1 MNVPLFYHDKPIF
14 GLDIG
19 HSTLKCV
26 QLVNNGSGHAVSG
39 YGFTSFSERSIKD
52 GVVVDPTDVAK
63 AAYKLLTEQIIG
75 GLTTNRIATSIPVAK
90 TYTRIISVPQASRNQ
105 LSQAV
110 RLEVEQYVP
119 VPPDDL
125 YIDYEITYDNPD
137 EPDTDLEVLMVA
149 APRAVVDSYM
159 DLFDMLG
166 LEVALVETSLISS
179 VRGVTNSLQ
188 GNKPSSLVARA
199 QSEEKQEENK
209 PEKKEDEKQSKK
221 QKKDD
226 DPNNSGTLLMDMGA
240 RSTDLSIFDSTIRV
254 TGTIEKGGDTI
265 TKAIS
270 DSFKITD
277 RQAHTLKSR
286 FGIKDSKHKKKIMTA
301 LKPTLEDL
309 IREVRK
315 MQRYYKSRS
324 QSGGDLGNAVILG
337 GGANLPGMAELIEQ
351 ETKIKTTVCDP
362 WKNINFDKLQE
373 PHQLETT
380 MYTTAVGLA
389 LADPGVARD

>member
-26 QLVNNGSGHAVSG
+26 QLVPTNNGHTVSG

-52 GVVVDPTDVAK
+52 GVVVDPTDIAK

-75 GLTTNRIATSIPVAK
+75 GLTTNRIATAIPVAK
-90 TYTRIISVPQASRNQ
+90 TYTRIINVPQASRGQ
-105 LSQAV
+105 LEQAV

-125 YIDYEITYDNPD
+125 YIDYEVTYDNPD

-149 APRAVVDSYM
+149 APRAVVDSYI

-166 LEVALVETSLISS
+166 LEVAMVETSLISS
-179 VRGVTNSLQ
+179 VRGVTNSLR
-188 GNKPSSLVARA
+188 SSTN
-199 QSEEKQEENK
+199 S
-209 PEKKEDEKQSKK
+209 DSKK
-221 QKKDD
+221 DTDSKKKKNDSTKDSNSKKDAKD
-226 DPNNSGTLLMDMGA
+226 KENEEPQSQGTLLMDMGA
-240 RSTDLSIFDSTIRV
+240 KSTDLSIFDSTIRV

-270 DSFKITD
+270 DSFKITE

-286 FGIKDSKHKKKIMTA
+286 FGIRDSKHKAKIMTA

-324 QSGGDLGNAVILG
+324 QSGGDIGTAVILG
-337 GGANLPGMAELIEQ
+337 GGANLPGMAELIEK

-362 WKNINFDKLQE
+362 WQNISFDKLQE

-389 LADPGVARD
+389 LANPEVARD